1 MQFRLF
7 FVVALALVIGPA
19 GGRAADSGGEDARA
33 ARLREIVEE
42 HFLGQCCTACRET
55 CSVEEILA
63 SLDPAS
69 QMVIGPAP
77 DLDFIRGLSADVPP
91 PEVQVDSGG
100 RVSIRLASFGRRTG
114 RQFLAATGS
123 LDPSRLS
130 SIRLDVRGNGGG
142 CLESAL
148 EIAGAFA
155 PRGALLLDIAGRS
168 GVRIFQ
174 SRGRRRFASLSVQV
188 LVDERTASSAE
199 VLAWLLRRYAG
210 ARILGR
216 RTAGKGT
223 VQEVYR
229 VDPRA
234 RLVLTTGVYRLPDG
248 TPLGGTGI
256 EPDSEE
262 RNE

>member
-1 MQFRLF
+1 MQLRC
-7 FVVALALVIGPA
+7 VVALALVIGSAA
-19 GGRAADSGGEDARA
+19 GGAADSGGEAVRA

-42 HFLGQCCTACRET
+42 HFLGQCCTACGEM

-69 QMVIGPAP
+69 QMVIAPAP
-77 DLDFIRGLSADVPP
+77 DLDFIRGLSTDVPP

-100 RVSIRLASFGRRTG
+100 RVSVRIASFGRRTG
-114 RQFLAATGS
+114 RQFLTATGS
-123 LDPSRLS
+123 LAPSRLS
-130 SIRLDVRGNGGG
+130 SMRIDLRGNGGG

-148 EIAGAFA
+148 EIGGAFA

-174 SRGRRRFASLSVQV
+174 SRGPRRFAGLPVQV

-248 TPLGGTGI
+248 TPLGGVGI

-262 RNE
+262 RGE

>member
-1 MQFRLF
+1 MQFRC
-7 FVVALALVIGPA
+7 VVALALVIGPA
-19 GGRAADSGGEDARA
+19 DGHAADSGGEYARA
-33 ARLREIVEE
+33 ARLREIVEK
-42 HFLGQCCTACRET
+42 HFLGLCCTACGEN

-69 QMVIGPAP
+69 RMVIGPAP
-77 DLDFIRGLSADVPP
+77 DLDFIRGLSPDVPP

-100 RVSIRLASFGRRTG
+100 RVSVRLASFGRRTG
-114 RQFLAATGS
+114 RQFLGAIGS
-123 LDPSRLS
+123 LDASRLS
-130 SIRLDVRGNGGG
+130 SMRLDLRGNGGG

-155 PRGALLLDIAGRS
+155 SRGALLLDIAGRS
-168 GVRIFQ
+168 GVRIFH
-174 SRGRRRFASLSVQV
+174 SRGPRRFAGLPIEV

-248 TPLGGTGI
+248 TRLGGTGI
-256 EPDSEE
+256 EPDPEE
-262 RNE
+262 RDE